1 MAKVAASV
9 GAQLTT
15 RTGVQQSQDSQTQL
29 GEGVLRGLFGQGK
42 GQVFTGA
49 LSQGSFVVGR
59 VDAIHAAVPALA
71 APLVEQVRP
80 RLTQALAN
88 AMVEQSFSAAAAK
101 VKAKNDPAAAIAAL
115 GIEAPAAAA
124 PAAPAPAPAKK

>member
-1 MAKVAASV
+1 QA
-9 GAQLTT
+9 
-15 RTGVQQSQDSQTQL
+15 SQTEL

-49 LSQGSFVVGR
+49 ASQNSFVVGH

-80 RLTQALAN
+80 RLTQAMAN
-88 AMVEQSFSAAAAK
+88 AMVEQSFNAAAAR
-101 VKAKNDPAAAIAAL
+101 VKAKNDPAAAITAL
-115 GIEAPAAAA
+115 GIEAPAAVPAA
-124 PAAPAPAPAKK
+124 PAAPAPAKK